1 MPGDGC
7 VHSRLRSLGSC
18 EVAPVA
24 ARVQIVLASAPD
36 LPTIRSCGWQAAAA
50 PVPTTVAAQ
59 PGVPYSD
66 DRLPG
71 VGSLVVFANDG
82 VAAQHKA
89 KHAWQ
94 VVRVTAATKRG
105 ALFGGVSVC
114 GVGDGVELASGMD
127 PSDLAEPGESTGWL
141 GVHYAVA
148 MGCGAGVVEALLE
161 AHREVPL
168 GYRHPR

>member
-1 MPGDGC
+1 M
-7 VHSRLRSLGSC
+7 V
-18 EVAPVA
+18 
-24 ARVQIVLASAPD
+24 I
-36 LPTIRSCGWQAAAA
+36 
-50 PVPTTVAAQ
+50 
-59 PGVPYSD
+59 
-66 DRLPG
+66 
-71 VGSLVVFANDG
+71 ANEG
-82 VAAQHKA
+82 VAVQRKA
-89 KHAWQ
+89 EHPWQ
-94 VVRVTAATKRG
+94 VVRVTAASKRKYG
-105 ALFGGVSVC
+105 AGHGVSVC